1 MIKKIDGYVNFAKE
15 VSPISFSSKNFRLFA
30 FLNLINGLSSG
41 CGCSLKT
48 RKSFALNSFR
58 QICSIL
64 KDSDKV
70 EMKAFFKVETI
81 EITENGLTFCV
92 F

>member
-15 VSPISFSSKNFRLFA
+15 ASLVNFSSKNLRLLA
-30 FLNLINGLSSG
+30 LINLINGLSSG
-41 CGCSLKT
+41 CGCSL
-48 RKSFALNSFR
+48 RERRSFCLNGFR
-58 QICSIL
+58 QVCSIL
-64 KDSDKV
+64 KDSDKI

-81 EITENGLTFCV
+81 EIMEKDLTFCS